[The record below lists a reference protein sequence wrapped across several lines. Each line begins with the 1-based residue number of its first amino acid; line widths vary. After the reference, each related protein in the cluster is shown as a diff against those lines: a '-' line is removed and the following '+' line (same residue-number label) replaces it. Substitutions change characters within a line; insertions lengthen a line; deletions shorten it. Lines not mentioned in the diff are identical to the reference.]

1 MSKRKRVTSRENR
14 VTFKYNGVQKSRI
27 VIDYSQLEADYL
39 ANSAWLRTLEEH
51 IAKRDGTVIAH
62 NTRRA
67 TQKEIEAAG
76 LWITRHDLTV
86 AALSKEDSDCESETP
101 TECDTCF
108 PMTDCVCATQAN

>member
-1 MSKRKRVTSRENR
+1 M
-14 VTFKYNGVQKSRI
+14 

-67 TQKEIEAAG
+67 TQKEIEEAG

-86 AALSKEDSDCESETP
+86 AALSEGDDISETA
-101 TECDTCF
+101 TVCD
-108 PMTDCVCATQAN
+108 DCDSQAK